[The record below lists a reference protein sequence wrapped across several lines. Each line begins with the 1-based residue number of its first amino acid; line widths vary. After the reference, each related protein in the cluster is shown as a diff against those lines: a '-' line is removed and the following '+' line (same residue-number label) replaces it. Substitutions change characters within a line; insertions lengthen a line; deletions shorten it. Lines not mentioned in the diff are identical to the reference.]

1 MSNNYV
7 GKLNQNRFKAIH
19 VAPTVLA
26 MPSVPVKLPTGPF
39 RVHPDP
45 DKHWKSILL
54 ARMNDR
60 WHLVD
65 PELIAQGIFVKGM
78 VPMTGDLYLCIDA
91 NDDLFLLPSTHNPDI
106 RFQSWRKSL
115 LPIIAEAQDK
125 WMTMTSD
132 SARKVFVGKAG
143 RGSLP
148 HPRWSK
154 IAMASAFDVAFSGRV
169 IDEAFYRA
177 SQNKRKESRRE
188 VVEEE

>member
-19 VAPTVLA
+19 VAPTVFA
-26 MPSVPVKLPTGPF
+26 MPLVPVKLPTGPF

-45 DKHWKSILL
+45 DMHWKSILL
-54 ARMNDR
+54 ARFNDR

-65 PELIAQGIFVKGM
+65 PELIAQGVFVKGM

-91 NDDLFLLPSTHNPDI
+91 DDELFLLPATHNPDI

-115 LPIIAEAQDK
+115 LPIIAEAQSK

-132 SARKVFVGKAG
+132 SGRKVFIGKAD
-143 RGSLP
+143 RSSLP
-148 HPRWSK
+148 PPRWSK
-154 IAMASAFDVAFSGRV
+154 AAMASAFDVAFSGRV

-177 SQNKRKESRRE
+177 SQKKSKESRRE

>member
-19 VAPTVLA
+19 VAPTVFA
-26 MPSVPVKLPTGPF
+26 MPLVPVKLPTGPF

-45 DKHWKSILL
+45 DMHWKSILL
-54 ARMNDR
+54 ARMNGF

-78 VPMTGDLYLCIDA
+78 VPMTGDLYLCIDV
-91 NDDLFLLPSTHNPDI
+91 NDDLFLLPATHNPDI
-106 RFQSWRKSL
+106 RFKSWRKSL

-132 SARKVFVGKAG
+132 SDRKVFIGKAA
-143 RGSLP
+143 RSSLP
-148 HPRWSK
+148 PPRWSK
-154 IAMASAFDVAFSGRV
+154 IAMASAYDVAFRDRV

-177 SQNKRKESRRE
+177 SKNKRNSPSRE